1 MICSINTFTSFPGSG
16 NFTVDHHLRNDIV
29 VDDEDANYLNL
40 LFNSCQVN
48 FCFDVKLKDGISRPA
63 RGRRFPIEIDRTPD
77 HGRTTIL
84 DPVDA
89 EIVIS

>member
-1 MICSINTFTSFPGSG
+1 MLTSFHGSG
-16 NFTVDHHLRNDIV
+16 NFTVDVSDDIV
-29 VDDEDANYLNL
+29 VDGEDANYLNL

-48 FCFDVKLKDGISRPA
+48 FCFDVDLKDGVSRPA
-63 RGRRFPIEIDRTPD
+63 QGQRFPIKVGRTPG

-84 DPVDA
+84 GPVDA